1 MSATSISKGN
11 MHNSIKRIISLL
23 EDLLSEIRELNAHN
37 KKVKDD
43 ETARPRRNKQYNND
57 SLRK

>member
-11 MHNSIKRIISLL
+11 MHNHIKRIISLL
-23 EDLLSEIRELNAHN
+23 EELVAEIRELNAHN

-43 ETARPRRNKQYNND
+43 EEARPRRNKHYNND

>member
-43 ETARPRRNKQYNND
+43 EAVRPRRNKQYNND